1 MRLRII
7 LFSIFISLS
16 IALTAQS
23 EQEATKLLD
32 AFSAKAA
39 GAPSVSMKFSLVTE
53 NQMENSKDTVQ
64 GYVILSKDKYR
75 LELPDNIIFFN
86 GQNSWSYLPAE
97 KEVTI
102 TKIDKED
109 NTFMSR
115 PSAIFT
121 MYKSGYKCRLIEEL
135 PAVYV
140 IDMYP
145 EDLKN
150 EVIRIRITIGKQLM
164 DLKTLEY
171 KRRDGITATLQVREY
186 DIRKKPSQ
194 DDFVFNKDKY
204 KGVEVVDMR

>member
-1 MRLRII
+1 MRPRII
-7 LFSIFISLS
+7 LFSFFISLS
-16 IALTAQS
+16 IVSTAQS

-39 GAPSVSMKFSLVTE
+39 GAASVSMKFSLVTE
-53 NQMENSKDTVQ
+53 NQMEKTTDTLQ
-64 GYVILSKDKYR
+64 GYMILSKDKYR

-86 GQNSWSYLPAE
+86 GQNSWSFLPAE

-135 PAVYV
+135 PAAYV

-145 EDLKN
+145 EDLEN

-171 KRRDGITATLQVREY
+171 KRRDGITATLHVQEY
-186 DIRKKPSQ
+186 DLRKKPLQ